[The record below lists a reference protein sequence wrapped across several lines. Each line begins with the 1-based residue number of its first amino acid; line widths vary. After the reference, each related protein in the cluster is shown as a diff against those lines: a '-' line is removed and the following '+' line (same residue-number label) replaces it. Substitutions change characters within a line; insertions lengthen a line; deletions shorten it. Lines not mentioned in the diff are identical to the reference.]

1 MDKLK
6 KSPIIFWSLE
16 ILIVV
21 SIIFVCTKISFVF
34 SPIGIFVSTV
44 FAPILIAGVL
54 FYMLNPIVN
63 LLVKIKIKR
72 FKITRTLATVI
83 VFLFLLGILVYLIS
97 SFLPRLIN
105 QVSNLVY
112 NIPSLAKTTTKSVNS
127 YSHSGILK
135 NAYISDYID
144 KLQSSAYTYA
154 QNSLGSITS
163 SVGQI
168 ISMAT
173 SFVILLI
180 TVPVILF
187 YMLKDGYKL
196 LPSIKKVLPPKHR
209 DQTID
214 LITKMSQTISKYI
227 GGQMIECLFVGTFT
241 SLGYFLIGQNYALLL
256 GVFAGICNIIPYVGP
271 YIGIVP
277 AVFVSLSDSWIKLLY
292 VIIVVLIV
300 QQLDGNLVYPNVI
313 GKSLQIHPLTIII
326 ILLAAGNIAGLLG
339 MILAIPLYAVVKVV
353 VQYIYNIWLL
363 QKKRKRI
370 KYKIIRLT

>member
-292 VIIVVLIV
+292 VIIVVLVV

-363 QKKRKRI
+363 QKRENESNI
-370 KYKIIRLT
+370 KL